1 MSILRS
7 FEQPATGADALV
19 ESMLAHGIDTLF
31 ALPGAQIDHLFASL
45 HDRSDRMR
53 TVVAR
58 HEQGAGYMA
67 FGAARSTGRPSAYAV
82 VPGPGWLNSASAL
95 LTAYGC
101 YAPVMSIAG
110 QIPSASIGR
119 DFGELHEV
127 PDQLGL
133 AAGLTK
139 RAERIDTADC
149 ASLQFAEAY
158 SSMLSGTP
166 RPVYLEMPP
175 DVMGAA
181 SNAPL
186 TPPLARPV
194 SDLPPDDEIEGAARM
209 LLGADE
215 PLIFVGGG
223 AQGSACAVRRIAEFL
238 QAPVGALRAGR
249 GVVDECSYLSQP
261 WPSMHEA
268 WAHSRVILAIGTRLD
283 FPLRMWGFDDNQQ
296 FIWIDTDPARPA
308 RITKPAVTL
317 VGDASAVAARLADA
331 LEQIGTG
338 RVSRRRELED
348 RKAKAVAELD
358 RCMAPQMAWLRTIRS
373 ALPDDGIFVDEVTQV
388 GYASWMWFP
397 THSPRT
403 YVSSGYQ
410 GNLGYGFPTAIGVK
424 IANPGRPVI
433 AISGDGGF
441 QYGAGELATAVKHDV
456 SLVVVVFNDGWF
468 GNVRRIQR
476 ERYGGRVH
484 GSDLV
489 NPDYRMLAKSYGIF
503 SQRVT
508 AAADLESA
516 ISRAFAAGGPA
527 LIEVR
532 VGEMP
537 SPWPTIVRSRNR

>member
-1 MSILRS
+1 MT
-7 FEQPATGADALV
+7 TGADALV
-19 ESMLAHGIDTLF
+19 ESMLSHGIDTLF

-45 HDRSDRMR
+45 HDRSDRVR
-53 TVVAR
+53 TIVAR

-67 FGAARSTGRPSAYAV
+67 FGAARSTGKPSAYTV
-82 VPGPGWLNSASAL
+82 VPGPGWLNSASSL
-95 LTAYGC
+95 LTAYAC
-101 YAPVMSIAG
+101 FAPVMSIAG

-139 RAERIDTADC
+139 WAERIDSAES
-149 ASLQFAEAY
+149 ASLRFAEAY
-158 SSMLSGTP
+158 RSMLSGTP

-175 DVMGAA
+175 DIMGAPLNGA
-181 SNAPL
+181 L
-186 TPPLARPV
+186 TPPLDPLE
-194 SDLPPDDEIEGAARM
+194 SDLAPDEDIERAARM
-209 LLGADE
+209 LLAADE

-223 AQGSACAVRRIAEFL
+223 AQGSSRAVRRIAELL

-249 GVVDECSYLSQP
+249 GVIDDRSYLSQP
-261 WPSMHEA
+261 WASMHEA
-268 WAHSRVILAIGTRLD
+268 WAHSSVVLAIGTRLD
-283 FPLRMWGFDDNQQ
+283 FPLRMWGFDNNQQ
-296 FIWIDTDPARPA
+296 FIWIDTDAERPT
-308 RITKPAVTL
+308 RITKPAVAL
-317 VGDASAVAARLADA
+317 VGDASAVASRLADA
-331 LEQIGTG
+331 LEQSGAG
-338 RVSRRRELED
+338 RGSRQRELEGS
-348 RKAKAVAELD
+348 KAKAVTELD
-358 RCMAPQMAWLRTIRS
+358 RCIAPQMAWLRAIRC
-373 ALPDDGIFVDEVTQV
+373 ALPDDGIFVDELTQV
-388 GYASWMWFP
+388 GYASWVWFP
-397 THSPRT
+397 TYAPHT

-424 IANPGRPVI
+424 IANPDKPVI
-433 AISGDGGF
+433 SINGDGGF
-441 QYGAGELATAVKHDV
+441 QYGAGELATAVKYDV

-489 NPDYRMLAKSYGIF
+489 NPDYRILAKSYGIF
-503 SQRVT
+503 SERVT
-508 AAADLESA
+508 AAEDLEGA

>member
-1 MSILRS
+1 MNRP
-7 FEQPATGADALV
+7 ETQVTTGADALV

-67 FGAARSTGRPSAYAV
+67 FGAARSTGKPSAYAV
-82 VPGPGWLNSASAL
+82 VPGPGWLNSASSL

-101 YAPVMSIAG
+101 YTPVMSIAG

-119 DFGELHEV
+119 DFGELHEI

-139 RAERIDTADC
+139 RAERIDCADS

-158 SSMLSGTP
+158 RSMLSGTP

-175 DVMGAA
+175 DIMGAPSSGA
-181 SNAPL
+181 T
-186 TPPLARPV
+186 TPPLARPG
-194 SDLPPDDEIEGAARM
+194 SDLPPDDDIERAARM
-209 LLGADE
+209 LIAADE

-223 AQGSACAVRRIAEFL
+223 AQESSRAVRRIAEFL

-249 GVVDECSYLSQP
+249 GVMDERSYLSQP

-268 WAHSRVILAIGTRLD
+268 WANSSVVLAIGTRLD
-283 FPLRMWGFDDNQQ
+283 FPLRMWGFDENQR
-296 FIWIDTDPARPA
+296 FIWIDTDPDRPHK
-308 RITKPAVTL
+308 ITEPAIAL
-317 VGDASAVAARLADA
+317 VGEASAVASRLADA
-331 LEQIGTG
+331 LEQSGA
-338 RVSRRRELED
+338 RRDSRRRDLEG
-348 RKAKAVAELD
+348 RKAAAMAEFD
-358 RCMAPQMAWLRTIRS
+358 RRMAPQMAWLRAIRS
-373 ALPDDGIFVDEVTQV
+373 ALPDDGLFVDEVTQV

-397 THSPRT
+397 TYAPRT

-424 IANPGRPVI
+424 IANPDKPVI

-456 SLVVVVFNDGWF
+456 SLVVIVFNDGWF

-476 ERYGGRVH
+476 ERYGGRIH

-489 NPDYRMLAKSYGIF
+489 NPDYRMLAMSYGIF
-503 SQRVT
+503 SERV
-508 AAADLESA
+508 AAADELEGA
-516 ISRAFAAGGPA
+516 IARAFTAGGPA

-537 SPWPTIVRSRNR
+537 SPWPTVVRSRNR